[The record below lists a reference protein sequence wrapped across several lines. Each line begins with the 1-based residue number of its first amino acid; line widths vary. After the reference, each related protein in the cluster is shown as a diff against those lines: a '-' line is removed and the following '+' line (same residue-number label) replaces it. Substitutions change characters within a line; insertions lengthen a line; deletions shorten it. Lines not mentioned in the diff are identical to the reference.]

1 MINFKN
7 TDAATLCT
15 TRFNSIAS
23 SDAGPKSSTVAPSLP
38 AGFFVRQPCRSS
50 DWVSFPQV
58 SQLSANFG
66 WKIGCGRPESRPDRP
81 LLFWNV
87 VVGCWSMMRNGQC
100 AKGVDKKRPTT
111 DKKNEQN
118 NKHTVKRSRNGTKG
132 GTFFF
137 RFRFPANQVPE
148 SSRSVD
154 RARLRVSLLQGGSFF
169 FWS

>member
-111 DKKNEQN
+111 DKKKRTKQQTHRKEVKKW
-118 NKHTVKRSRNGTKG
+118 NKGRHV
-132 GTFFF
+132 FFS
-137 RFRFPANQVPE
+137 VPISGE
-148 SSRSVD
+148 SS
-154 RARLRVSLLQGGSFF
+154 ARKF
-169 FWS
+169 